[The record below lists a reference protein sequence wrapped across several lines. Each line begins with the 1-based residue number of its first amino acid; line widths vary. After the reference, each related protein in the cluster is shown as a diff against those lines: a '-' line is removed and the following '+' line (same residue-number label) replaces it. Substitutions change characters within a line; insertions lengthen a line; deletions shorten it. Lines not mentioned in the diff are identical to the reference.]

1 MNFIVSKKRRKCYD
15 EMREIAKRCRKI
27 NPDDRGRIGV
37 PVLVIET
44 SNTKPREFFKG
55 YYLDVADFGAVGSKF
70 ADMYLTGAHK
80 VIRTAYNS
88 ERVLILINTER

>member
-1 MNFIVSKKRRKCYD
+1 MNFIVSKKRKKDYE

-27 NPDDRGRIGV
+27 NPDDRGRVGV

-55 YYLDVADFGAVGSKF
+55 YCLDVADFGAVGHKF
-70 ADMYLTGAHK
+70 ADMCLTKSHK
-80 VIRTAYNS
+80 VIRTAYQS
-88 ERVLILINTER
+88 ERVLVLKDE